1 MTTTLGWPHPAR
13 DKVLA
18 VTAIVALL
26 ASLAAVFAAPA
37 SADDL
42 AYLPGD
48 SDYNQTDWWEDYL
61 DVHDDV
67 TDSAC
72 TKIGVESAS
81 DYVADA
87 DYRLVIVKKGAGEQ
101 ANRLYWNVSEGDV
114 LAPGPNQ
121 GDGKGYSHVIVC
133 TNSWTPGEETTTTQG
148 TTTTGEETTTTGGET
163 TTTSGETTT
172 TGGTTPTIPGA
183 LPQIE
188 VSKTAD
194 LPTVAPGT
202 DVTFTIVISNPSDS
216 VAVTIKSIQ
225 DSVYGVLDGDD
236 DCEVGIT
243 LAPLVSCEFTFTR
256 QIDGADGTNHE
267 NVVTVVGSD
276 DQGSEVNDHDNEIV
290 AIRASTVSPVT
301 LTPTTLPTEVKDVE
315 VLPFTGFE
323 SGVLVAG
330 SLLLLMGGLGLVR
343 ATHKRAQG

>member
-1 MTTTLGWPHPAR
+1 MTTTFGWSHPAR

-18 VTAIVALL
+18 VTVIVALL

-48 SDYNQTDWWEDYL
+48 SDYNLTDWWEDYL
-61 DVHDDV
+61 DGHDGV
-67 TDSAC
+67 TDSSC
-72 TKIGVESAS
+72 TKIGVESS
-81 DYVADA
+81 SNYVADA
-87 DYRLVIVKKGAGEQ
+87 DYRLVIVKKASGEQ
-101 ANRLYWNVSEGDV
+101 ANRLYWNVSDGDV

-121 GDGKGYSHVIVC
+121 GDGNGYSHVIVC

-148 TTTTGEETTTTGGET
+148 TTTTGGET

-188 VSKTAD
+188 VSKTAS

-202 DVTFTIVISNPSDS
+202 EVTFTIVISNPSDS
-216 VAVTIKSIQ
+216 VAVTIKAIH
-225 DSVYGVLDGDD
+225 DSVYGVLEGDD
-236 DCEVGIT
+236 DCEVDIT
-243 LAPLVSCEFTFTR
+243 LAPLVSCEFTFAR
-256 QIDGADGTNHE
+256 VIDGEDGTSHE

-276 DQGSEVNDHDNEIV
+276 DLGSEVNDHDNEIV

-301 LTPTTLPTEVKDVE
+301 LTPSTLPTEVKDVE

-323 SGVLVAG
+323 SGVLIAG
-330 SLLLLMGGLGLVR
+330 SLLLLTAGLGLVR
-343 ATHKRAQG
+343 ATRKRAQG